1 MLVVEGGLKLA
12 EEELEVAICTESSTD
27 LLSAHSTDPQLHS
40 QQACSLHPAR
50 KGCV

>member
-1 MLVVEGGLKLA
+1 MLVVEGGLKFA
-12 EEELEVAICTESSTD
+12 EELEVAICTESSTD